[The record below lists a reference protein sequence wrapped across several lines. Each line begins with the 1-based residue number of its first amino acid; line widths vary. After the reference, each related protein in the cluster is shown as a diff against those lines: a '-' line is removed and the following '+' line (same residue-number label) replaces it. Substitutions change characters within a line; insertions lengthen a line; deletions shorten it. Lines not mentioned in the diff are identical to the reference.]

1 MSSQFH
7 NRLVGTVV
15 LVALG
20 VIFLPDILDGKKA
33 RVEEQFAEI
42 PLRPEASA
50 ELLPASQFEP
60 ESLAEDDDAG
70 ASSAAEELPAETATA
85 EPEPE
90 RKPSEPE
97 RKPSGSETKPT
108 EAEVKQTAKA
118 QPQTQAKPVQT
129 QTQRSA
135 KQAAWTV
142 QLGAF
147 SNAANVQALVKKLR
161 KAGFSAYTLPAKPVD
176 GKLTKVYIG
185 PDVSQ
190 EKLTRL
196 LADVE
201 KLTQLKGKV
210 VAYDPL
216 ES

>member
-1 MSSQFH
+1 M
-7 NRLVGTVV
+7 V

-70 ASSAAEELPAETATA
+70 EPSAADESVTETATA

-97 RKPSGSETKPT
+97 RKPV
-108 EAEVKQTAKA
+108 EAEVKQTAQA

-129 QTQRSA
+129 QSQRSA

-161 KAGFSAYTLPAKPVD
+161 KAGFSAYTLPARPVD

-196 LADVE
+196 LTEVE

>member
-70 ASSAAEELPAETATA
+70 APSAADESVTETATA

-90 RKPSEPE
+90 RKPA
-97 RKPSGSETKPT
+97 
-108 EAEVKQTAKA
+108 EAEVKQTAQA

-129 QTQRSA
+129 QSQRSA

-161 KAGFSAYTLPAKPVD
+161 KAGFSAYTLPARPVD

-196 LADVE
+196 LTEVE